1 MQDDA
6 KINKPCA
13 QLPLFAFGLHGPG
26 DVIGEMRGRGGDA
39 SLFRCDCVRVHFPV
53 KHSVGQKMPAL
64 GPDRYWARAQR
75 EPELKR
81 QRVPCDV

>member
-26 DVIGEMRGRGGDA
+26 DVIGEMQRREGDV

-53 KHSVGQKMPAL
+53 KRSVGQKNACSRSRSIL
-64 GPDRYWARAQR
+64 GPSSERA
-75 EPELKR
+75 
-81 QRVPCDV
+81 